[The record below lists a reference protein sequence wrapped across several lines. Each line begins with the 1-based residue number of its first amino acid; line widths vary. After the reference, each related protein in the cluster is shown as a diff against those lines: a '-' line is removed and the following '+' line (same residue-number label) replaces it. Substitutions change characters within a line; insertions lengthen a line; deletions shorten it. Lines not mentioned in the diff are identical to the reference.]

1 MTPQKNYARWKQEQG
16 LPVSGLD
23 VTDGDTVQQIPTTPA
38 EEAIKIAML
47 RKLWW
52 EHQSDKS

>member
-1 MTPQKNYARWKQEQG
+1 MTPQKNYSKWKQEQG

-23 VTDGDTVQQIPTTPA
+23 VTQGDTLQTLPTTPA

-47 RKLWW
+47 LTYLLNH
-52 EHQSDKS
+52 ESNQ